1 MFTTMS
7 PVCLLLQVFT
17 SQSAMGETGR
27 LDLANL
33 EAGRLGLTACR
44 GDAFVGANVGI
55 IIDAEARAPRVAP
68 GLVVLH
74 LLLVV
79 VVEGRSG
86 EDAAAVAEGG
96 RIGLYGRVGDELVEV
111 LVARLLKLFYTGV

>member
-1 MFTTMS
+1 
-7 PVCLLLQVFT
+7 
-17 SQSAMGETGR
+17 MGETGR